1 MGVMSFLVVMV
12 GRVLTRSIAIISFG
26 LAIVALLVG
35 VFSPVSVPRI
45 AYVMLIAFGI
55 IGGFI
60 KVASE
65 DDQKIKAYASEA
77 HPKLS
82 VKIVPKP
89 VEAWLETRADY
100 ETAHGGTTL
109 KEFAALRQLSRWVH
123 AEVENIGRATAR
135 NCRVMLMDVWD
146 EQGNPV
152 TGFHYAN
159 TLHWSGMQA
168 SGVAVYAP
176 RDIQP
181 GEIVH
186 FDIYFTVEE
195 PLAGIGHRVDL
206 LHFATD
212 KMPKGLR
219 TDIGPG
225 SYTCHARVLS
235 DNSTPVDLCFR
246 IYWIG
251 VSSGLTIHEVELKQC
266 VK

>member
-1 MGVMSFLVVMV
+1 MGVVFFLVVV
-12 GRVLTRSIAIISFG
+12 LGRVLTRFVAIISFG

-35 VFSPVSVPRI
+35 VFSPLSVPRS
-45 AYVMLIAFGI
+45 AYAMLIAFGI

-60 KVASE
+60 KVAWE
-65 DDQKIKAYASEA
+65 DDQKIKTYASEA
-77 HPKLS
+77 CPELS

-89 VEAWLETRADY
+89 VEASLETRADY
-100 ETAHGGTTL
+100 KTAHGGTTL
-109 KEFAALRQLSRWVH
+109 KEFVSLRQLSRWVH
-123 AEVENIGRATAR
+123 AEVENTGRATAR
-135 NCRVMLMDVWD
+135 NCKVMLMDVWD

-159 TLHWSGMQA
+159 MLHWSGMQD
-168 SGVAVYAP
+168 SQGAVYAP

-181 GEIVH
+181 GESVH
-186 FDIYFTVEE
+186 FDICFTVEP

-225 SYTCHARVLS
+225 AYICHTRVLS

-246 IYWIG
+246 ISWTG
-251 VSSGLTIHEVELKQC
+251 VSSDLTTKEVTADQC
-266 VK
+266 VN